1 LNIPNGWTLIQFL
14 AILGIS
20 LNKSKVNLEKKMAKR
35 SYSSTTST
43 TSIKSEVVE
52 ETKVEAPKVEA
63 PAVEEA
69 PKVRPGS
76 FSDLISQ

>member
-1 LNIPNGWTLIQFL
+1 
-14 AILGIS
+14 
-20 LNKSKVNLEKKMAKR
+20 MAKR
-35 SYSSTTST
+35 SYSSTTPTIST
-43 TSIKSEVVE
+43 KSEVVE